1 MHPLR
6 AAGVGSSVR
15 YIKHEEDLCALVYLN
30 GTSTSR
36 DGWISSPAASILN
49 AELAAEADSDK

>member
-6 AAGVGSSVR
+6 AGVGSSVR

-30 GTSTSR
+30 RTSTSR
-36 DGWISSPAASILN
+36 GGLFSSPVANILN
-49 AELAAEADSDK
+49 TELAVAADSDK

>member
-6 AAGVGSSVR
+6 AGLGSSVR

-30 GTSTSR
+30 RTSTSR
-36 DGWISSPAASILN
+36 GGLFSSPVASILN
-49 AELAAEADSDK
+49 SELAAEADSDK

>member
-6 AAGVGSSVR
+6 AGVGSSVC
-15 YIKHEEDLCALVYLN
+15 YIKHEEDLGALVYLN
-30 GTSTSR
+30 GTSPMKQG
-36 DGWISSPAASILN
+36 GWFSSPAASILN

>member
-6 AAGVGSSVR
+6 AGVGSSVR

-30 GTSTSR
+30 RTSTS
-36 DGWISSPAASILN
+36 GGGLFSSPAASILN
-49 AELAAEADSDK
+49 SESAAEADSDK

>member
-6 AAGVGSSVR
+6 AGVGSSVR

-30 GTSTSR
+30 STSTSR
-36 DGWISSPAASILN
+36 GGLFSSPAASILN
-49 AELAAEADSDK
+49 SELAAKADSDK

>member
-6 AAGVGSSVR
+6 AGVGSSVR

-30 GTSTSR
+30 RTSTSR
-36 DGWISSPAASILN
+36 GGLFSSPAAIILN
-49 AELAAEADSDK
+49 TELAVAADSDK

>member
-6 AAGVGSSVR
+6 AGVGSSVR

-30 GTSTSR
+30 RTSTSR
-36 DGWISSPAASILN
+36 GGLFSSPATNILN
-49 AELAAEADSDK
+49 TELAAAADSDK